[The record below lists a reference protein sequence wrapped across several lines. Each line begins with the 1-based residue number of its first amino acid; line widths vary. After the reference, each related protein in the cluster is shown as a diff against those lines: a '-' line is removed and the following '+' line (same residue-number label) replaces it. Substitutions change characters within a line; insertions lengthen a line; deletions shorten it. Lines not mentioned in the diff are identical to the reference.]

1 MTSFIEKQGN
11 IVIEK
16 YLNTNKNIE
25 IMLELRDKLSRYM
38 PQTTTYSICIRS
50 IHNDED
56 ICFNGTARELLYAI
70 RDCCNFSVSDETRE
84 LVHSDGDMVFFRESM
99 YGKALIYPVCKYTKE
114 IDFSKLE
121 KYFRYYFKK
130 RIELIAFRTIARNP
144 YKDYMVYMIA
154 KNEAFSNY
162 ESVFYLK
169 NVPFELKQHIRS
181 YLVCT
186 YESLTKLRILYDNI
200 NNI

>member
-1 MTSFIEKQGN
+1 MTSYIEKQGN

-16 YLNTNKNIE
+16 YLDTNKNIKM
-25 IMLELRDKLSRYM
+25 MLELRDKLISYM
-38 PQTTTYSICIRS
+38 PQTTTYSITIRS

-56 ICFNGTARELLYAI
+56 ICFNADAREILYAI
-70 RDCCNFSVSDETRE
+70 RDCCNFSVSYETRK
-84 LVHSDGDMVFFRESM
+84 LNHSGTDMVFFKESI
-99 YGKALIYPVCKYTKE
+99 YGKALIFPVSKYIKN

-154 KNEAFSNY
+154 KDEAFSNY
-162 ESVFYLK
+162 EIVFYFK
-169 NVPFELKQHIRS
+169 NIPFELKQYIRS

-186 YESLTKLRILYDNI
+186 YESLTKLRLLYENI